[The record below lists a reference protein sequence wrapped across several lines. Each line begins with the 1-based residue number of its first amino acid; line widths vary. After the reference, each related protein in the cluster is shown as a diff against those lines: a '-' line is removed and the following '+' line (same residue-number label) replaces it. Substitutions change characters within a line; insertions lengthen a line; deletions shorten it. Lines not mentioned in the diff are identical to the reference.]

1 MAQCDPLLLFGL
13 VFEPA
18 LVIGLFYIISLK
30 VNTYLELGV
39 PLCLG
44 KFDLSIYSGSQ
55 VIMKISKNKF
65 MTLNIIK
72 IKNKSILVF
81 LMMIVSMIER

>member
-1 MAQCDPLLLFGL
+1 MFFGL

-18 LVIGLFYIISLK
+18 LFIGLFYIISLK

-55 VIMKISKNKF
+55 VIMRKLKNEF
-65 MTLNIIK
+65 MTLNLIK
-72 IKNKSILVF
+72 IKIKSILVV

>member
-1 MAQCDPLLLFGL
+1 MLFGL

-18 LVIGLFYIISLK
+18 LFIGLFYIISLK

-55 VIMKISKNKF
+55 VIMRKLKNEF
-65 MTLNIIK
+65 MTLNLIK
-72 IKNKSILVF
+72 IKIKSILVV